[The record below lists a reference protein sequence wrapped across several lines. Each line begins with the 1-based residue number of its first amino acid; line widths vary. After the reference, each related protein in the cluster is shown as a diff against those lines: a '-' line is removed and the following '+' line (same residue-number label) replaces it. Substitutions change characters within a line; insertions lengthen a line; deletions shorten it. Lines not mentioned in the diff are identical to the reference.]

1 VTLFF
6 PPSQPSLPRVAFMF
20 LVYLPFYVVSYLCLP
35 GGIAFAILRYR
46 LYDIDVIIRRTLVYT
61 TVTGLL
67 ALVYFGS
74 VITLQALFQS
84 FTGDRSALVV
94 VLSTLLIAAL
104 FHPLRTRIQSAIN
117 RRFYR
122 KKYDGQQVL
131 ARFGIT
137 ARDETDMHALTAEL
151 ARVVQ
156 ETMEPEQVHVWLK
169 ETPR

>member
-1 VTLFF
+1 LQAVFQ
-6 PPSQPSLPRVAFMF
+6 S
-20 LVYLPFYVVSYLCLP
+20 
-35 GGIAFAILRYR
+35 
-46 LYDIDVIIRRTLVYT
+46 
-61 TVTGLL
+61 VTGERSG
-67 ALVYFGS
+67 F
-74 VITLQALFQS
+74 VI
-84 FTGDRSALVV
+84 

-104 FHPLRTRIQSAIN
+104 FSPLRTRIQSAIN

-122 KKYDGQQVL
+122 RKYDAQQVL

-137 ARDETDMHALTAEL
+137 ARDETDMYALTAEL

>member
-1 VTLFF
+1 VTIFF
-6 PPSQPSLPRVAFMF
+6 PPSQPSLERVMFMY
-20 LVYLPFYVVSYLCLP
+20 LVYIPLYAFSYLCLP
-35 GGIAFAILRYR
+35 GGLAFAILRYR
-46 LYDIDVIIRRTLVYT
+46 LYDIDVFIRRTLVYT
-61 TVTGLL
+61 TVTALL

-74 VITLQALFQS
+74 IVILQAVFQS
-84 FTGDRSALVV
+84 VTGERSGFVI

-104 FHPLRTRIQSAIN
+104 FSPLRTRIQSAIN

-122 KKYDGQQVL
+122 RKYDAQQVL

-137 ARDETDMHALTAEL
+137 ARDETDMYALTAEL